1 VYWKADTSSVGR
13 ASGCQPELL
22 FVASVAVRMLSE
34 RIAVASRPSD
44 HPMRL
49 RPEKR
54 RFRKMAYSMRSLLN
68 RQLKPRRVSLF
79 DDPGHERNPGL
90 AEPMRES
97 SDVFIT
103 GGETRGLRRG
113 E

>member
-1 VYWKADTSSVGR
+1 
-13 ASGCQPELL
+13 
-22 FVASVAVRMLSE
+22 MLSE
-34 RIAVASRPSD
+34 RIAVANRLSD

-49 RPEKR
+49 QPEKR